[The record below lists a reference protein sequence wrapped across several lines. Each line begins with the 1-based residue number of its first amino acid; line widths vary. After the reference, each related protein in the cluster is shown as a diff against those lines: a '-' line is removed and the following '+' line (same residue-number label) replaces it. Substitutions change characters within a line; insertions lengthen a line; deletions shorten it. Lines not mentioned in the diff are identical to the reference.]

1 VATASDVQLLTEG
14 SGPKV
19 ATVALERDQPVDS
32 AGASQAPE
40 TVHQQLVTAADS
52 RGGEVVD
59 LAPEIL
65 AELRLI
71 RELLGVISAQLS

>member
-1 VATASDVQLLTEG
+1 VATNSDVQLLTEG

-19 ATVALERDQPVDS
+19 ATVALERPQAVDS

-40 TVHQQLVTAADS
+40 TVHQQLVTTADS
-52 RGGEVVD
+52 RGDEVED
-59 LAPEIL
+59 LGPEIL

-71 RELLGVISAQLS
+71 RELLGVISMQLS